1 MPSPA
6 LDADA
11 PPSRAAFLL
20 LTFSLALAPEPVI
33 LAAEFV
39 FLGVCVLVSALLSGA
54 EAVLQAPLTASVAP
68 EAITRRLQALRAR
81 PRHLLLTLQL
91 CNLLANLGAAL
102 MAVLLVVQLSWPAHW
117 SSVWVLVA
125 TLLGITLLLLVL
137 GEITPRLLASRY
149 AAVLVHR
156 LVGVLWVLQRLFFP
170 IADLLVR
177 LSQQVQQRLRVS
189 ERPLSPE
196 ELKALAGLNGTAGAL
211 SEAERALLAS
221 ILEFGET
228 TVREVM
234 VSRLDIVA
242 LPITATFGEALAR
255 IRSSGHSRLPLY
267 AEHLDNIVGILYAKD
282 LLPYL
287 GQADLNQPL
296 DWARLARPPMFVPLS
311 KKLDDLLRDFQRRK
325 THMAIVVDEYGGTAG
340 LITMEDVL
348 EEIVGDIRDEHDERE
363 PALYVRLD
371 AQTYRV
377 DARMNLDDLVE
388 LLGISLDTE
397 SFDFETLGGLILH
410 VLGQIPKPGDE
421 VTYGPLQLR
430 VETVD
435 NHRIGQVWVHVI
447 PPEVATSPSGHKPEE
462 EA

>member
-1 MPSPA
+1 LPSPA
-6 LDADA
+6 LDADV
-11 PPSRAAFLL
+11 PPSRAAILL
-20 LTFSLALAPEPVI
+20 LTFPLALAPEPVI
-33 LAAEFV
+33 LTTELV
-39 FLGVCVLVSALLSGA
+39 LFLVCLLVSALLSAA
-54 EAVLQAPLTASVAP
+54 EAALFAPWATSTVAEP
-68 EAITRRLQALRAR
+68 VRLQALRAR

-91 CNLLANLGAAL
+91 LNLLANLGAAL
-102 MAVLLVVQLSWPAHW
+102 MAILLVVQLSGVARWPLTWA
-117 SSVWVLVA
+117 LA
-125 TLLGITLLLLVL
+125 AALLGVTLLLLIV
-137 GEITPRLLASRY
+137 GEITPRLLAGRY
-149 AAVLVHR
+149 AVALVHR
-156 LVGVLWVLQRLFFP
+156 LAGVLWVVQWLFFP

-177 LSQQVQQRLRVS
+177 LTQQVQQRLRVA

-196 ELKALAGLNGTAGAL
+196 ELEALAELNGKASAL

-221 ILEFGET
+221 ILEFSQT
-228 TVREVM
+228 TVREIM

-267 AEHLDNIVGILYAKD
+267 AEHLDNIVGILYVKD

-287 GQADLNQPL
+287 GKAELNQPL
-296 DWARLARPPMFVPLS
+296 DWARLVRSPMFVPLS

-340 LITMEDVL
+340 LVTMEDVL
-348 EEIVGDIRDEHDERE
+348 EEIVGDIRDEHDEKE
-363 PALYVRLD
+363 ASLYVRLD

-377 DARMNLDDLVE
+377 DARINLDDLAE
-388 LLGISLDTE
+388 LLGIALETE

-421 VTYGPLQLR
+421 ITYGPLLLR

-435 NHRIGQVWVHVI
+435 NHRIGQVWVQVKT
-447 PPEVATSPSGHKPEE
+447 PEMATSPLVQKPEE